1 MQRNKKIDPI
11 HARLKA
17 TEMSPR
23 PNDDDEE
30 LRFQTKSQGSRN
42 CESEVGDKTE
52 ANEVLKRKETV

>member
-1 MQRNKKIDPI
+1 
-11 HARLKA
+11 
-17 TEMSPR
+17 MSPR

-52 ANEVLKRKETV
+52 AKEVLKRKETV